1 MTPEEANANRLQFA
15 DEVMSQAAKDFRRKG
30 LVLDTFKIQSIS
42 DDQRYLEAIG
52 RRRSAE
58 VQRDARI
65 AEPSRKPKRARLRQ
79 LPSRKETWPSR
90 KRS

>member
-42 DDQRYLEAIG
+42 DDQRYLEAA
-52 RRRSAE
+52 AE
-58 VQRDARI
+58 VQRCKGMLASPR
-65 AEPSRKPKRARLRQ
+65 
-79 LPSRKETWPSR
+79 PSR